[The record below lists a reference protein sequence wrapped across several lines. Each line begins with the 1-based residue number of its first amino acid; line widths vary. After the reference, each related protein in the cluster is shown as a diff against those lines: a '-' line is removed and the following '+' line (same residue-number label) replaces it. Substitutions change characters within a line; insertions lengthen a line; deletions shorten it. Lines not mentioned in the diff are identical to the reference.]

1 MKNVF
6 SAMLILAVL
15 TAIPFTLNANSRSRS
30 DRTSITEHGKCKTS
44 LKNLYSCLKLYA
56 ADHKASLPGKDNAA
70 GLKLLLKSGATLR
83 DFDCQS
89 YKGKPLKSIEDFTEE
104 NSPYIYFGGANLKAA
119 LSRFP
124 KLPLICDKPGTSHLY
139 VLTADGKI
147 DEIDFRKSKR
157 KISNCKELVALLH
170 IVYKYPPDLLK
181 LLQSKAQAMD
191 KKVPS
196 KKR

>member
-1 MKNVF
+1 
-6 SAMLILAVL
+6 MLILAL
-15 TAIPFTLNANSRSRS
+15 LATIPSSLSANARSRS
-30 DRTSITEHGKCKTS
+30 DRTSIAEHGRCKTS

-56 ADHKASLPGKDNAA
+56 ADHNNALPGKDNAA

-83 DFDCQS
+83 DFECQS
-89 YKGKPLKSIEDFTEE
+89 YKGKAPKSVENFSEE
-104 NSPYIYFGGANLKAA
+104 NQPYIYFGGANLNAA
-119 LSRFP
+119 LSTYP

-147 DEIDFRKSKR
+147 NEIDTRKSKR

-170 IVYKYPPDLLK
+170 MVYKYPPDLLK

-191 KKVPS
+191 KKVPA

>member
-1 MKNVF
+1 MKKYF
-6 SAMLILAVL
+6 CTMLILTLLA
-15 TAIPFTLNANSRSRS
+15 AIPSSLSANARSRS
-30 DRTSITEHGKCKTS
+30 DRTSIAEHGRCKTS

-56 ADHKASLPGKDNAA
+56 ADHDSDLPGKDNAA

-83 DFDCQS
+83 DFECQS
-89 YKGKPLKSIEDFTEE
+89 YKGKVSKSVENFSEE
-104 NSPYIYFGGANLKAA
+104 NSPYIYFGGANLEAA
-119 LSRFP
+119 LSTYP

-147 DEIDFRKSKR
+147 DEIDTRKSKR

-170 IVYKYPPDLLK
+170 MVYKYPPDLLK

-191 KKVPS
+191 KKVPA